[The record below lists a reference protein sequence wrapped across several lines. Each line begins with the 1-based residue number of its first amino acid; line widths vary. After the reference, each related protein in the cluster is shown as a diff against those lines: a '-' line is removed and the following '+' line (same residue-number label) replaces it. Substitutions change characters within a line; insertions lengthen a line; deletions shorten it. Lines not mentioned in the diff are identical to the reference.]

1 MDDYAMGTN
10 AVVAVIS
17 YTGYDMEDAMII
29 NRSSHDRGFAA
40 GSIYKCQFV
49 DLREIATGRK
59 KPRFDT
65 NGADELIFARDPKK
79 PDLAEFQV
87 GITNYNFQNQSEQ
100 KATFI
105 PHCNEKKFPNS
116 YLSTSSQDHDGLPY
130 PGSRLRQ
137 DDPFYCYCD
146 ASEGTYVLKRY
157 EGKEEVFVDSVRLC
171 GNDTGTAQRNRACIA
186 LRIQRNLSVG
196 DKFASRAG
204 QKGKFP

>member
-79 PDLAEFQV
+79 PDLAEFLV
-87 GITNYNFQNQSEQ
+87 GITIIFKIKTS
-100 KATFI
+100 
-105 PHCNEKKFPNS
+105 KKSP
-116 YLSTSSQDHDGLPY
+116 LSPL
-130 PGSRLRQ
+130 
-137 DDPFYCYCD
+137 
-146 ASEGTYVLKRY
+146 AIK
-157 EGKEEVFVDSVRLC
+157 
-171 GNDTGTAQRNRACIA
+171 
-186 LRIQRNLSVG
+186 
-196 DKFASRAG
+196 
-204 QKGKFP
+204 